1 MRTLKNLIAIA
12 GISLITTAPLIYG
25 GGYLATGVSN
35 PLELR
40 QIYKQRQEEGRKL
53 YLVRAGQ
60 SFRQHIGCRKPDY
73 AVTVGEVQVDD
84 AHRGGS

>member
-40 QIYKQRQEEGRKL
+40 QIYKQRQEEGRGAKET
-53 YLVRAGQ
+53 G
-60 SFRQHIGCRKPDY
+60 HRKS
-73 AVTVGEVQVDD
+73 
-84 AHRGGS
+84 R